1 MPQSLIF
8 IKRGQTVRT
17 VNIYYVTINKGQ
29 GNNLVSE
36 SNSEAQQRFGICKD
50 FFVRNFS
57 APYRAVWKFRVA
69 RCHLWIPSAAL
80 EVHQGPVGPLE
91 VQHLSRIAPWASEST
106 QEILQGTWNAWKEFA
121 WQLENP
127 QLAFWSFCLLCNF
140 YALQVECTRTQPLTA
155 PRTPPLPS
163 TKFPSKPSVKKAS
176 WWLVQAESQNGS
188 KVNATRIS
196 TNSTIKIY
204 IDYLIFVYWFDNII
218 SNATGPPHNQA
229 DVKSKVARKSHLP
242 GSEVNWNGG

>member
-1 MPQSLIF
+1 M
-8 IKRGQTVRT
+8 
-17 VNIYYVTINKGQ
+17 
-29 GNNLVSE
+29 SE
-36 SNSEAQQRFGICKD
+36 SNSEAQQKIRNLQGFFCKG

-57 APYRAVWKFRVA
+57 APYRAVWKFRGATV
-69 RCHLWIPSAAL
+69 PSLNPICSTRGPSGPGWAIGGTAPFSYSSMSFWKHSGDPASWGKCL
-80 EVHQGPVGPLE
+80 EF
-91 VQHLSRIAPWASEST
+91 AY
-106 QEILQGTWNAWKEFA
+106 FA
-121 WQLENP
+121 WQLGP
-127 QLAFWSFCLLCNF
+127 PACILIILPFISF
-140 YALQVECTRTQPLTA
+140 YALQVECTQPLTA

-176 WWLVQAESQNGS
+176 WRLVQAESQDGS